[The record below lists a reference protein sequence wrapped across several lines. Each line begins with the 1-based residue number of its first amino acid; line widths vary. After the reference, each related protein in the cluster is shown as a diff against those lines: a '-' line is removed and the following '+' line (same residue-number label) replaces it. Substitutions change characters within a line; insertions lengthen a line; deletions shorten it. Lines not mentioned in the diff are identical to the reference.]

1 MSKTSYPAQIVY
13 LEDESHC
20 FRHGG
25 LGRWTGRLLNPK
37 QAVDTQSNGPVQGKP
52 FFNITETPS
61 GFDVVMQGGSRHGRR
76 YAWHKTLT
84 EAQTAGIRWA
94 GRRFRIPV

>member
-1 MSKTSYPAQIVY
+1 MTTKTSYPAQIVF
-13 LEDESHC
+13 LEDN
-20 FRHGG
+20 RGG
-25 LGRWTGRLLNPK
+25 KWKGRLLNPK
-37 QAVDTQSNGPVQGKP
+37 SAIDTQTGGPVQGRP
-52 FFNITETPS
+52 FFNIEEAGS

-84 EAQTAGIRWA
+84 TAQEAGIRWA